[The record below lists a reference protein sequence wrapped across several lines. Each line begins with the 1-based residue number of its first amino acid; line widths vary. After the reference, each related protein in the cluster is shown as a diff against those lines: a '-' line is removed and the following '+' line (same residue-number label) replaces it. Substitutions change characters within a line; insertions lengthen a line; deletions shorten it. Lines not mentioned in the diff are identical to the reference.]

1 MEDITRANGKIDI
14 VLFDFGGVIAEEG
27 FKQGLTAVARA
38 NGVDEG
44 AFVQAAFDIIYST
57 GYVLGKAPE
66 SAFWDALRREKGVR
80 GDDASL
86 RNEIFSRFILWDWM
100 IDLVNKLKSNGIKVG
115 ILSDQT
121 DLLEELDKKYD
132 FFRLFNYIFSSYR
145 LGKGK
150 RDASLFDDVARA
162 VNVEPD
168 RILFIDDDPGHV
180 NRARQKG
187 WKAMLYIEQAGFQKE
202 LEEILPLKS

>member
-27 FKQGLTAVARA
+27 FKQGLTAVAGA
-38 NGVDEG
+38 SGVDEG

-86 RNEIFSRFILWDWM
+86 RNEIFSRFILRDWM

-187 WKAMLYIEQAGFQKE
+187 WKAMLYIEQAGFQQE

>member
-66 SAFWDALRREKGVR
+66 SAFWDALRRETGVR

-86 RNEIFSRFILWDWM
+86 RNEIFSRFILRDWM
-100 IDLVNKLKSNGIKVG
+100 IDLVNKLKANGIKVG

-132 FFRLFNYIFSSYR
+132 FFRLFNYVFSSYR

-180 NRARQKG
+180 DRARQKG

>member
-1 MEDITRANGKIDI
+1 MEDIIRSNGKIDI

-27 FKQGLTAVARA
+27 FKQGLAAVARA

-44 AFVQAAFDIIYST
+44 AFVQAAFDTIYST

-66 SAFWDALRREKGVR
+66 SEFWDALRRETGVR

-86 RNEIFSRFILWDWM
+86 RNEIFSRFILRDWM
-100 IDLVNKLKSNGIKVG
+100 IDLVNKLKANDIKVG

-132 FFRLFNYIFSSYR
+132 FFRLFNYVFSSYH

-150 RDASLFDDVARA
+150 RDSSLFDDVAQA
-162 VNVEPD
+162 VNARPD

-180 NRARQKG
+180 DRARQKG
-187 WKAMLYIEQAGFQKE
+187 WKAMLYIERVGFQKE

>member
-1 MEDITRANGKIDI
+1 MEDITKANGKIDI

-44 AFVQAAFDIIYST
+44 AFVQTAFDIIYST

-66 SAFWDALRREKGVR
+66 SAFWDALKRETGVR

-86 RNEIFSRFILWDWM
+86 RNEIFSRFILRDWM
-100 IDLVNKLKSNGIKVG
+100 IDLVNKLKANGIKVG

-132 FFRLFNYIFSSYR
+132 FFRLFNYVFSSYR

-150 RDASLFDDVARA
+150 RDPSLFDDVARA

-180 NRARQKG
+180 DRARQRG
-187 WKAMLYIEQAGFQKE
+187 WKVILYIERAGFQKE

>member
-1 MEDITRANGKIDI
+1 MGDITGADGKIDV

-86 RNEIFSRFILWDWM
+86 RNEIFSRFILRDWM

>member
-66 SAFWDALRREKGVR
+66 SAFWDALKRETGVR

-86 RNEIFSRFILWDWM
+86 RNEIFSRFILRDWM

>member
-1 MEDITRANGKIDI
+1 MGDITGADGKIDV

-27 FKQGLTAVARA
+27 FKQGLTAVAGA
-38 NGVDEG
+38 SGVDEG

-66 SAFWDALRREKGVR
+66 SEFWDALRRETGVR
-80 GDDASL
+80 GDDAFL
-86 RNEIFSRFILWDWM
+86 RNEIFSRFILRDYM
-100 IDLVNKLKSNGIKVG
+100 IDLVNKLRAGGIKVG

-121 DLLEELDKKYD
+121 DLLEELDRKYD
-132 FFRLFNYIFSSYR
+132 FFRLFDYVFSSYH

-150 RDASLFDDVARA
+150 RDPSLFDDVARTLSA
-162 VNVEPD
+162 RPD

-180 NRARQKG
+180 DRARQKG
-187 WKAMLYIEQAGFQKE
+187 WKAMLYIERAGFQKE

>member
-1 MEDITRANGKIDI
+1 MEDITKANGKIDI

-27 FKQGLTAVARA
+27 FKQGLTAVART

-44 AFVQAAFDIIYST
+44 AFVQTAFDIIYST

-66 SAFWDALRREKGVR
+66 SAFWDALKRETGVR

-86 RNEIFSRFILWDWM
+86 RNEIFSRFILRDWM
-100 IDLVNKLKSNGIKVG
+100 IDLVNKLKANGIKVG

-132 FFRLFNYIFSSYR
+132 FFRLFNYVFSSYR

-150 RDASLFDDVARA
+150 RDPSLFDDVARA
-162 VNVEPD
+162 VNVEQD

-180 NRARQKG
+180 DRARQRG
-187 WKAMLYIEQAGFQKE
+187 WKVILYIERAGFQKE

>member
-86 RNEIFSRFILWDWM
+86 RNEIFSRFILRDWM
-100 IDLVNKLKSNGIKVG
+100 IDLVNKLKANGIKVG

-180 NRARQKG
+180 DRARQRG
-187 WKAMLYIEQAGFQKE
+187 WKVILYIERAGFQKE

>member
-1 MEDITRANGKIDI
+1 MGDITGADGKIDV

-27 FKQGLTAVARA
+27 FKQGLTAVAGA
-38 NGVDEG
+38 SGVDEG

-66 SAFWDALRREKGVR
+66 SEFWDALRRETGVR

-86 RNEIFSRFILWDWM
+86 RNEIFSRFILRDYM
-100 IDLVNKLKSNGIKVG
+100 IDLVNKLKANGIQVG
-115 ILSDQT
+115 LLSDQT
-121 DLLEELDKKYD
+121 DLLEELDKKYG
-132 FFRLFNYIFSSYR
+132 FFRLFDYVFSSYR

-150 RDASLFDDVARA
+150 RDSSLFDDVARTLNA
-162 VNVEPD
+162 RPD

-180 NRARQKG
+180 DRARQKG
-187 WKAMLYIEQAGFQKE
+187 WKTMLYIERAGFQKE

>member
-1 MEDITRANGKIDI
+1 MGDITGADGKIDV

-27 FKQGLTAVARA
+27 FKQGLTAVAGA
-38 NGVDEG
+38 SGVDEG

-66 SAFWDALRREKGVR
+66 SEFWDALRRETGVR
-80 GDDASL
+80 GDDAFL
-86 RNEIFSRFILWDWM
+86 RNEIFSRFILRDYM

-187 WKAMLYIEQAGFQKE
+187 WKAMLYIEQAGFQQE

>member
-66 SAFWDALRREKGVR
+66 SEFWDALRRETGVR
-80 GDDASL
+80 GDDAFL
-86 RNEIFSRFILWDWM
+86 RNEIFSRFILRDYM
-100 IDLVNKLKSNGIKVG
+100 IDLVNKLKANGIQVG
-115 ILSDQT
+115 LLSDQT
-121 DLLEELDKKYD
+121 DLLEELDKKYG
-132 FFRLFNYIFSSYR
+132 FFRLFDYVFSNYR

-150 RDASLFDDVARA
+150 RDSSLFDDVARTLNA
-162 VNVEPD
+162 RPD

-180 NRARQKG
+180 DRARQKG
-187 WKAMLYIEQAGFQKE
+187 WKAMLYIERAGFQKE

>member
-1 MEDITRANGKIDI
+1 MEDITKANGKIDI

-66 SAFWDALRREKGVR
+66 SAFWDALRRETGVR

-86 RNEIFSRFILWDWM
+86 RNEIFSRFILRDWM

>member
-86 RNEIFSRFILWDWM
+86 RNEIFSRFILRDWM

-132 FFRLFNYIFSSYR
+132 FFRLFNYVFSSYR

-162 VNVEPD
+162 VNAGPD

-180 NRARQKG
+180 DRARQKG
-187 WKAMLYIEQAGFQKE
+187 WKAMLYIEQAGFQQE

>member
-1 MEDITRANGKIDI
+1 MGDITGADGKIDV

-27 FKQGLTAVARA
+27 FKQGLTAVAGA
-38 NGVDEG
+38 SGVDEG

-66 SAFWDALRREKGVR
+66 SEFWDALRRETGVR
-80 GDDASL
+80 GDDAFL
-86 RNEIFSRFILWDWM
+86 RNEIFSRFILRDYM
-100 IDLVNKLKSNGIKVG
+100 IDLVNKLKANGIQVG
-115 ILSDQT
+115 LLSDQT
-121 DLLEELDKKYD
+121 DLLEELDKKYG
-132 FFRLFNYIFSSYR
+132 FFRLFDYVFSNYR

-150 RDASLFDDVARA
+150 RDSSLFDDVARTLNA
-162 VNVEPD
+162 RPD

-180 NRARQKG
+180 DRARQKG
-187 WKAMLYIEQAGFQKE
+187 WKAMLYIERAGFQKE

>member
-66 SAFWDALRREKGVR
+66 SAFWDALRRETGVR

-86 RNEIFSRFILWDWM
+86 RNEIFSRFILRDWM
-100 IDLVNKLKSNGIKVG
+100 IDLVNKLKANGIKVG

-132 FFRLFNYIFSSYR
+132 FFRLFNYVFSSYR

-162 VNVEPD
+162 VNAEPD

-180 NRARQKG
+180 DRARQKG